1 MIKFKIQVFAIAK
14 KAQKKK
20 KCTVS
25 IWSNLEIHPEKVME
39 AKEAR
44 GIHQEIPAHRN
55 ENLKP
60 DFAVKYYVPAGI

>member
-1 MIKFKIQVFAIAK
+1 MK
-14 KAQKKK
+14 
-20 KCTVS
+20 
-25 IWSNLEIHPEKVME
+25 